1 MVLPSAYGG
10 GTDPKF
16 GDYNMKKQPNKLG
29 SRGQAGGFLAGSIPL
44 VGFCLFALIPL
55 ALSLVVAFSE
65 LHSPELF
72 KMQFVGFQNFINVL
86 TNGDQATYAS
96 YWTTLLYALN
106 APICIAISLWIAYLI
121 NKSKFGKTF
130 FRSVFFIPYVCS
142 SVVISL
148 TFKNMLYRTDGGIL
162 NELLDM
168 LGFKPVEW
176 LSSSPWL
183 FMLCAV
189 IMTVWA
195 GLGWCI
201 VLFQAALANVDSSYY
216 EAARLDGASDGQMF
230 WKITWK
236 AISPTTAYLLTM
248 KLIWAFQSMAEMHLL
263 HSQLV
268 PAWNFGEGSW
278 VSDTVVKHIYNMMF
292 DKLYSQGYGM
302 AAAAGW
308 VLAIIILVITRIN
321 MRLQKRWVSYDF

>member
-1 MVLPSAYGG
+1 
-10 GTDPKF
+10 
-16 GDYNMKKQPNKLG
+16 MKKQPNRLKD
-29 SRGQAGGFLAGSIPL
+29 RGQTGGFLAGSIPL
-44 VGFCLFALIPL
+44 IGFSLFALIPL

-65 LHSPELF
+65 LHSPKLSE
-72 KMQFVGFQNFINVL
+72 MVPVGFANFIRVL
-86 TNGDQATYAS
+86 TNADQATYAS
-96 YWTTLLYALN
+96 YWSTLLYALN

-121 NKSKFGKTF
+121 NRSKIGKTF

-148 TFKNMLYRTDGGIL
+148 TFKNMLYRTEGGVL
-162 NELLDM
+162 NDLLDK
-168 LGFKPVEW
+168 LGFAPVEW
-176 LSSSPWL
+176 LTSSPGL
-183 FMLCAV
+183 FMVCTV

-201 VLFQAALANVDSSYY
+201 VLFQAALANVDQSYY
-216 EAARLDGASDGQMF
+216 EAAKIDGASDAQMF

-263 HSQLV
+263 HSQFV
-268 PAWNFGEGSW
+268 PTWEFGEGAW

-292 DKLYSQGYGM
+292 DKVYSEGYGM

-308 VLAIIILVITRIN
+308 VLAIIILIITRIN
-321 MRLQKRWVSYDF
+321 MRVQKRWVSYDF